1 VRRSSNVSEP
11 AKAREKTFG
20 MGRLS
25 VFKFEPNL
33 DDVEATLMGK
43 IQPRV
48 GDVVK
53 PSPSEVQDGR
63 SQNR

>member
-1 VRRSSNVSEP
+1 VSEQP
-11 AKAREKTFG
+11 DKDREKRFG
-20 MGRLS
+20 VGRLS
-25 VFKFEPNL
+25 MFKFEPDL

-48 GDVVK
+48 GDVVQQ
-53 PSPSEVQDGR
+53 SPSEVQDGR